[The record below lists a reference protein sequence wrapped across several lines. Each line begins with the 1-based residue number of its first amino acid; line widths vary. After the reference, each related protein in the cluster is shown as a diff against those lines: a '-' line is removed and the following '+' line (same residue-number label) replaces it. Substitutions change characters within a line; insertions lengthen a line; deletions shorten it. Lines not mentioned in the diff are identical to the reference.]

1 MCAAAKYIHDKRVL
15 HRDLK
20 SKVQSPLVNHCSLL
34 QVYMLIDFIV
44 KRVDPLD
51 HRTGI
56 MNSCLFSEL
65 N

>member
-34 QVYMLIDFIV
+34 QVYMLIDFKV
-44 KRVDPLD
+44 KCVDPLEQV
-51 HRTGI
+51 
-56 MNSCLFSEL
+56 L
-65 N
+65 